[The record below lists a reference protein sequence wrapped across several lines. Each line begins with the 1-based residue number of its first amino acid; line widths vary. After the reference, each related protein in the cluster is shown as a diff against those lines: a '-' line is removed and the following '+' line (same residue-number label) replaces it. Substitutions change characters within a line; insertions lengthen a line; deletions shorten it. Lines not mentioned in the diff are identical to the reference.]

1 MYGSNSSHLTV
12 QFLNGVL
19 SQRGP
24 SSLPYSEDL
33 KWYIR
38 QHLVNLV
45 QEYPSLQV
53 KTAVFAHNDGRT
65 ANLLQ
70 TEGTIPIAYQRVTYN
85 IPVVI
90 WLLESYPRQPP
101 CVFVNPTRDM
111 IIRRAHPLV
120 NPSGVVSVPYLH
132 HWVFP
137 SSNLIELSK
146 NMSDLFSRDPP
157 LYTKQPSAAS
167 GHRVH
172 SPTRG
177 SSSSAAAGPSPS
189 PPPPAPSASS
199 SSSSSSSVWSH
210 QAGGGRPGAG
220 GVLNRLMSPY
230 GRMMPPSP
238 GSPQRPPPATED
250 PSEVFK
256 RNATNKLLEMLHSD
270 TVALRKA
277 REAEMDSLFN
287 LQGALRKR
295 EGQLDKGLKEMV
307 DEKEAL
313 EQLLQVVLMNSDI
326 LEGWVKENGNK
337 KKSDIDIDDVF
348 EPADPLS
355 RQILD
360 CASAD
365 FSIED
370 TIYALDKAFQQ
381 GVIPFDAYMRNIR
394 ALSREQ
400 FFQRAM
406 SAKVKAARLQAQV
419 ASMASRASPYGV

>member
-1 MYGSNSSHLTV
+1 MYGSNSSHLSV

-24 SSLPYSEDL
+24 SALPYSEDL

-53 KTAVFAHNDGRT
+53 KTAVFTHNDGRT

-70 TEGTIPIAYQRVTYN
+70 ADGTIPIVYQRVTYN
-85 IPVVI
+85 IPVVF

-111 IIRRAHPLV
+111 IIRRGHPFV

-137 SSNLIELSK
+137 SSNLVELAK
-146 NMSDLFSRDPP
+146 NISDLFSRDPP
-157 LYTKQPSAAS
+157 LYTKQPSVSS

-189 PPPPAPSASS
+189 PPPPAPSS
-199 SSSSSSSVWSH
+199 SSSSSSSVWNN
-210 QAGGGRPGAG
+210 QPGGGRPGSG
-220 GVLNRLMSPY
+220 TVFNRLMSPY
-230 GRMMPPSP
+230 GRTMSPSS
-238 GSPQRPPPATED
+238 GSPQRPPAATED

-256 RNATNKLLEMLHSD
+256 RNATNKLLEMMHSD
-270 TVALRKA
+270 IVALSKA
-277 REAEMDSLFN
+277 REAEVDSLFN

-295 EGQLDKGLKEMV
+295 EERLGRGLKEMM

-337 KKSDIDIDDVF
+337 KKSEIDIDDVF

-355 RQILD
+355 GQMLD

-365 FSIED
+365 FSVED
-370 TIYALDKAFQQ
+370 TIYSLDKAFQQ

-400 FFQRAM
+400 FFHRAM